1 MGPGRPNVVAVD
13 NRKDL
18 REFLGTR
25 RAQVTPQQAGLPA
38 YGGQRRV
45 PGLRR
50 EEVALLAGVS
60 VEYYT
65 RLERGNA
72 SGVSDSVLEALVRVL
87 QLDDAERAHLYDLT
101 RGATTAAR
109 SRRRPAPTGVR
120 PGVQQLLG
128 ALIDVPAFVQNG
140 RLDVPAANPLA
151 RALYADLFDDAG
163 PDVAGRIPNH
173 ARYAFLDPRATE
185 FYPDW
190 NRVAADI
197 VSQLRAEVGRS
208 PDDRLLHELIGE
220 LTTRSQQFSA
230 LWATHDVRWHT
241 TGTKRFHHRVVGD
254 LVLTYEGLALT
265 ADPGQTLITFTA
277 EPGSPSQQALT
288 FLASWASSARRAA
301 DDRANED
308 HPASP
313 T

>member
-1 MGPGRPNVVAVD
+1 VD

-25 RAQVTPQQAGLPA
+25 RARITPQQAGLPA
-38 YGGQRRV
+38 YGGHRRV

-72 SGVSDSVLEALVRVL
+72 NGVSDSVLEALARVL

-101 RGATTAAR
+101 RATTAAR
-109 SRRRPAPTGVR
+109 ARRRPARTSVR
-120 PGVQQLLG
+120 PGVQQLL
-128 ALIDVPAFVQNG
+128 AAMTDVPAFVQNG

-163 PDVAGRIPNH
+163 PGSAGRTPNH
-173 ARYAFLDPRATE
+173 ARYAFLDARATE

-190 NRVAADI
+190 NRVTADI

-208 PDDRLLHELIGE
+208 PDDRELTELIGE
-220 LTTRSQQFSA
+220 LTTRSQQFST
-230 LWATHDVRWHT
+230 LWAAHDVRWHT
-241 TGTKRFHHRVVGD
+241 TGTKRFHHQVVGD
-254 LVLTYEGLALT
+254 LSLTYEGLALA

-277 EPGSPSQQALT
+277 EPGSSSQQALT
-288 FLASWASSARRAA
+288 FLASWAASSIQPTEPKDLASE
-301 DDRANED
+301 DR
-308 HPASP
+308 PA

>member
-1 MGPGRPNVVAVD
+1 MVAVD
-13 NRKDL
+13 ARKDL
-18 REFLGTR
+18 REFLATR
-25 RAQVTPQQAGLPA
+25 RARITPQQAGLPT
-38 YGGQRRV
+38 YGGHRRV

-72 SGVSDSVLEALVRVL
+72 NGVSDSVLEALVRVL

-109 SRRRPAPTGVR
+109 SRRRPARPGVR
-120 PGVQQLLG
+120 PGVQQLL
-128 ALIDVPAFVQNG
+128 AAMTDVPAFVQNG

-151 RALYADLFDDAG
+151 RALYADLFDDAA
-163 PDVAGRIPNH
+163 PGRTPNH
-173 ARYAFLDPRATE
+173 ARYAFLDPRATD

-190 NRVAADI
+190 NGVAADI
-197 VSQLRAEVGRS
+197 VSQLRAEAGRS
-208 PDDRLLHELIGE
+208 PDDRELRELIGE
-220 LTTRSQQFSA
+220 LATRSQQFSN

-241 TGTKRFHHRVVGD
+241 TGTKRFHHRVAGD
-254 LVLTYEGLALT
+254 LSLTYEGLALA

-288 FLASWASSARRAA
+288 FLASWA
-301 DDRANED
+301 
-308 HPASP
+308 ASP
-313 T
+313 AQRSATRETTKDDNRT